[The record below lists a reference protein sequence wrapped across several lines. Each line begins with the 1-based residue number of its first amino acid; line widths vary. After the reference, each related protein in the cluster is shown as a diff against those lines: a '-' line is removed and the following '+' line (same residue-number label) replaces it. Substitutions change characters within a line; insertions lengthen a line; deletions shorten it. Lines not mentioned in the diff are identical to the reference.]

1 MTPSPVSLPPAF
13 STTCLDDDLQQRLA
27 EAAGREG
34 MSFSSLCERWLLEAL
49 QRHEQAHGVEGA
61 GRCSVRTGQS
71 TLGPVPLPL
80 QQ

>member
-1 MTPSPVSLPPAF
+1 MSL
-13 STTCLDDDLQQRLA
+13 
-27 EAAGREG
+27 
-34 MSFSSLCERWLLEAL
+34 SSLCERWLLEAL
-49 QRHEQAHGVEGA
+49 QRHEQAHGVEAA